1 MAFVLFSATVVAE
14 SVGYTIDAED
24 QSADCSGA
32 TINNVEPG
40 DRVAYKAQWEANQY
54 IIAYDGGTTGGTSS
68 VSGNTNSQTVTFDDI
83 NISLQNC
90 DFSAPGYHFTGWESP
105 VNLTN
110 GDLPASPATYV
121 LYQGSQSSL
130 PNGDY
135 TGGTLA
141 SYGYDSSS
149 ATPANTVTLTAQWM
163 PNQYSVTYDANT
175 ANGGAYASGYNAP
188 TVFGPGTSV
197 GGAVYDAV
205 WTTQSATAAHVE
217 AQSGYTFNG
226 WNTSPDGTGTSYVAN
241 AQQSA
246 WTGLSDLTLYAVYVS
261 NPVTIRF
268 DCNYPQD
275 ASTMADRTGPSPD
288 SQTINMGASGVLNS
302 SCTLPGYTFNGW
314 KCTSGLSDS
323 TDTAYTLT
331 EGRTLPISNGTTVYI
346 HNANGVTC
354 YGDWETSKYNINY
367 WSGAHGTADP
377 DPYVAANALTFGQNW
392 TTATL
397 NETGITADAGYT
409 FDHWNTMADDSG
421 TTYSAGVSQ
430 SAWATDAGLTLYA
443 IYTPDDHTIS
453 YECGEKTFFDGEEY
467 ITATD
472 NTVIADTT
480 VYTDGSYTLS
490 DNACNLDG
498 YDFAGWSC
506 PGLPGE
512 PTLPAD
518 ADEKIYFA
526 EHATGT
532 YSYDSNVICTA
543 QWTPKHYKVTYHRG
557 ANAADG
563 VQDYVD
569 QYNADTG
576 IGGATYGENYTVL
589 QGGVATADPNIY
601 AAGGYTFV
609 GWSTEPDATVAN
621 FSGEI
626 LWTSTNNL
634 EVYAIYTPNK
644 INITYDCNVPDDTS
658 MSSGST
664 PNAQSVDMDGQA
676 TLNGDGE
683 TCGVA
688 GYDFQGWSC
697 PGLTIREN
705 GVDGDEANA
714 EHIFNFGDQFSMHN
728 ANGVKCS
735 AVWSKLKYSVTYKPG
750 DHAAENALN
759 YEDANI
765 EYKST
770 YAVKSN
776 TEVSISPD
784 TGFVFQNW
792 ECDNEL
798 GNKDAGD
805 EITMPAGNV
814 ECTAIWNCAA
824 KGYNWNNTNH
834 DQCVPIEYNITYVDE
849 EGDAITSFRET
860 TGKSHP
866 ATYNITDIISVAAVN
881 PEGDYTFA
889 GWCEIEDVEES
900 GTTLSCPVG
909 TSAQLN
915 YTINATA
922 EDFDLRDITLLANM
936 TQKGCAEGEVFGA
949 NPLKSLKR
957 QSYTSYKAQ
966 DSKDHTDGTLNITYS
981 EFVANNWLLW
991 YENQGYV
998 KGISQCVQSKT
1009 SVSNSSEY
1017 SCECKAV
1024 GYKAENS
1031 AMNHV
1036 RNTNFVETG
1045 NSYNTYDL
1053 CERDCAS
1060 SCATE
1065 TTQSMLNKNRFLD
1078 SLFSAKEKCVE
1089 PEYHVN
1095 FDCDGGTAV
1104 AGGPAD
1110 QKYKDFFIG
1119 VISGDSYQFAPVNKV
1134 CACPQY
1140 TEFAGWN
1147 CSVGGANSNSVKSN
1161 FYEDE
1166 GSIEN
1171 YNFNA
1176 DLNCTA
1182 VCEGVTRT
1190 LQYEC
1195 GDDATGNAPASVS
1208 VVYPYTTTVAGGAG
1222 SCAVTGKTFAGTWA
1236 CKGETYGAE
1245 DLITLDDDTTTCT
1258 ANWTDNKY
1266 TVVYSCGN
1274 DAEGTPPTDE
1284 NEYLYGER
1292 VTVKPNV
1299 ENGEA
1304 KCVRYGYDI
1313 KKWNCDNGVGLKG
1326 VNGTATFLMPDA
1338 PNTDDARTVTC
1349 TADWG
1354 EDEYRIIYHL
1364 DNGTVSPQNPTTYTI
1379 NTETFTLNNPTKTG
1393 YEFLGWCTADVD
1405 FDENN
1410 ASCSQ
1415 TQTVAQGT
1423 TGDLEFWARFA
1434 AKKYQ
1439 IKYYYIDANNQ
1450 EQELTGLTPSKYTYG
1465 TKTYYAQNTSTQTIE
1480 IPTGV
1485 FLGWYYQKSNLG
1497 SNPVVPYARRTIGLG
1512 ETVEP
1517 TYGDVKLYADVRTC
1531 SAAFPLFDME
1541 VQKCYKKCEQKPQA
1555 KEISG
1560 KHYQD
1565 SNTCVYTYQIVYNDN
1580 GHGMWPDGATE
1591 NPNKTSYTWAER
1603 NSLNTTGK
1611 LVRMVPRP
1619 TETTY
1624 SFEGWYLDSGFT
1636 QKVTS
1641 LPNKPE
1647 GGTINL
1653 YAKWNPCQFGYTEE
1667 SPDNCEPIVWR
1678 ITYEMDGGA
1687 LRNGETNPSTYTI
1700 EDVNDTEVR
1709 NMQIL
1714 KEPKKDH
1721 YNFKGW
1727 YDNANYSGEA
1737 VTYVPAGRT
1746 GDFTLW
1752 AKWEPAEYVTFYCNN
1767 QEYTKYGE
1775 IGEIV
1780 QSPEE
1785 SGDEESCN
1793 RTEED
1798 KGVFW
1803 GWRCWDGHS
1812 ELSTVG
1818 EQYPLNGA
1826 RTLPFEIPAGG
1837 KYCKAIIDMSEVPF
1851 SITYVAITP
1860 QGESRDTSTLTPTTF
1875 RPGHPETYPTNP
1887 QFDGYRFFGWY
1898 NCNNDV
1904 CERSDFVP
1912 ANKVTQ
1918 TPQRAQ
1924 DQVVY
1929 AYLRDGCS
1937 DTEYT
1942 VGNNCYPCPTNYP
1955 HADDDATS
1963 MGDCYRPCAEQFGYI
1978 TQEPGKL
1985 YYRNK
1990 ALINYNG
1997 EDYYCKYE
2005 PESYSINYRDTVTRG
2020 DDEDANL
2027 VGSATYSYGEDVSLM
2042 DYSVP
2047 GYKFLGW
2054 CEGVQTCET
2063 PLNVRVAQKNWS
2075 GNKTLYAQLTP
2086 RDFNIVYM
2094 DGNQRI
2100 DTFDT
2105 HYYTYKVTENVS
2117 LPETYAKTGYV
2128 FHGWKTVDNNYITG
2142 WSAGEAPADT
2152 NGTVTVYADLEAY
2165 TYNVKYY
2172 CNENDDEYKANDS
2185 VAFDES
2191 YTYAT
2196 KTNGADWCDFD
2207 DGYEFDKW
2215 ECKYDNNTF
2224 NVDGDS
2230 VNKWNI
2236 LDDVNCYAV
2245 PKAAPYT
2252 ITYMD
2257 STSEIFGLEP
2267 VKYTMVENVS
2277 LPTKTDVE
2285 RKVAKPGYEFIGW
2298 KDTADE
2304 DISGWIAGGKH
2315 GKLTFF
2321 AQWNCTENYH
2331 WNAENTLC
2339 VPDGWSITYKY
2350 QNNIL
2355 TGLSPESYVYG
2366 EGATLPD
2373 NPGVTHDSY
2382 KFAGWCTGYNE
2393 ETGEYSGCGATSVA
2407 ADDTGDKVFYA
2418 TWEFVCESGKWLHAG
2433 EDKIC
2438 LYDKKEAD
2446 LPAIRIETAKGTS
2459 YMLLKEDA
2467 DLPINSR
2474 SQKKF
2479 HVQKDA
2485 NTLYNAYDKSVE
2497 KW

>member
-1 MAFVLFSATVVAE
+1 MYKRLLAFLMAFVLFSATVVAE

-24 QSADCSGA
+24 QNANCNSP
-32 TINNVEPG
+32 TIGNANPG
-40 DRVAYKAQWEANQY
+40 DTVTYKAQWEANQY
-54 IIAYDGGTTGGTSS
+54 IIAYDGGSTGGTSS
-68 VSGNTNSQTVTFDDI
+68 VSGNTNLQTVTFDDI

-288 SQTINMGASGVLNS
+288 SQTINMDASGVLNS

-331 EGRTLPISNGTTVYI
+331 EGRTPLIKNGTTVYI

-367 WSGAHGTADP
+367 WSGAHGMVST
-377 DPYVAANALTFGQNW
+377 DPYVATDALTFGQNW

-421 TTYSAGVSQ
+421 TSYSAGTQQ
-430 SAWATDAGLTLYA
+430 SAWKTDAGLTL
-443 IYTPDDHTIS
+443 
-453 YECGEKTFFDGEEY
+453 
-467 ITATD
+467 
-472 NTVIADTT
+472 
-480 VYTDGSYTLS
+480 
-490 DNACNLDG
+490 
-498 YDFAGWSC
+498 
-506 PGLPGE
+506 
-512 PTLPAD
+512 
-518 ADEKIYFA
+518 
-526 EHATGT
+526 
-532 YSYDSNVICTA
+532 
-543 QWTPKHYKVTYHRG
+543 
-557 ANAADG
+557 
-563 VQDYVD
+563 
-569 QYNADTG
+569 
-576 IGGATYGENYTVL
+576 
-589 QGGVATADPNIY
+589 
-601 AAGGYTFV
+601 
-609 GWSTEPDATVAN
+609 
-621 FSGEI
+621 
-626 LWTSTNNL
+626 
-634 EVYAIYTPNK
+634 YAIYTPNK
-644 INITYDCNVPDDTS
+644 INITYDCNVPNDTS

-664 PNAQSVDMDGQA
+664 PNAQSVDMDGHA
-676 TLNGDGE
+676 TLSGDVE
-683 TCGVA
+683 TCGVV
-688 GYDFQGWSC
+688 GYKSQGWSC

-705 GVDGDEANA
+705 GVDGGEAND
-714 EHIFNFGDQFSMHN
+714 EHIFNVGDQFSIHN

-735 AVWSKLKYSVTYKPG
+735 AVWNKQKYSVIYKPG
-750 DHAAENALN
+750 DHAAENALD

-805 EITMPAGNV
+805 EITMPADNV
-814 ECTAIWNCAA
+814 ECTAIWNCA
-824 KGYNWNNTNH
+824 KGYNWNASH
-834 DQCVPIEYNITYVDE
+834 DQCIPTEYTIAYVNE
-849 EGDAITSFRET
+849 LGENITSFNPE
-860 TGKSHP
+860 GAEYHP
-866 ATYNITDIISVAAVN
+866 ATYTVESVINVATAI
-881 PEGDYTFA
+881 PSGDYTFA
-889 GWCEIEDVEES
+889 GWCEIGNTEN
-900 GTTLSCPVG
+900 LRYPLICPDGVS
-909 TSAQLN
+909 TQRN
-915 YTINATA
+915 YTINAT
-922 EDFDLRDITLLANM
+922 EDNFDLRNITLLANM
-936 TQKGCAEGEVFGA
+936 TQKGCSEGEVFGE
-949 NPLKSLKR
+949 NPLKTLIG
-957 QSYTSYKAQ
+957 QPYTSYRAYDVNKRGSG
-966 DSKDHTDGTLNITYS
+966 DLSVTYN
-981 EFVANNWLLW
+981 EFVANDWLLW
-991 YENQGYV
+991 YEDQGYV
-998 KGISQCVQSKT
+998 KGMSQCVQSRS
-1009 SVSNSSEY
+1009 SVSSSRY
-1017 SCECKAV
+1017 DCECKAV
-1024 GYKAENS
+1024 GYKATD
-1031 AMNHV
+1031 AVMNHV
-1036 RNTNFVETG
+1036 RNTSFVKAG
-1045 NSYNTYDL
+1045 SYDSLNSCNRSCADT
-1053 CERDCAS
+1053 CAS
-1060 SCATE
+1060 E
-1065 TTQSMLNKNRFLD
+1065 TTEQQSKQNSFNN
-1078 SLFSAKEKCVE
+1078 SLFRSTEECVE
-1089 PEYHVN
+1089 PEYRVN

-1110 QKYKDFFIG
+1110 PDYKDFFIG

-1134 CACPQY
+1134 CTCPQY

-1147 CSVGGANSNSVKSN
+1147 CSVGGANSNIARSN

-1208 VVYPYTTTVAGGAG
+1208 VAYPYTTAVASGAG
-1222 SCAVTGKTFAGTWA
+1222 SCAVTGKTFAGTWTCDNSVGKKDA
-1236 CKGETYGAE
+1236 SGT
-1245 DLITLDDDTTTCT
+1245 ITLEENVTTCT

-1284 NEYLYGER
+1284 NEYLYGDR

-1326 VNGTATFLMPDA
+1326 VDGTATFLMPDA
-1338 PNTDDARTVTC
+1338 PNTDDTRTVTC

-1410 ASCSQ
+1410 TSCSR
-1415 TQTVAQGT
+1415 TQTVTKGT
-1423 TGDLEFWARFA
+1423 TGDLEFWAHFE
-1434 AKKYQ
+1434 AKEYN
-1439 IKYYYIDANNQ
+1439 IRYYYIDANNQ
-1450 EQELTGLTPSKYTYG
+1450 EIKLTGLTPSKYTYG

-1497 SNPVVPYARRTIGLG
+1497 RNPVIPYAVRTFGLG

-1531 SAAFPLFDME
+1531 PAAFPLFDME
-1541 VQKCYKKCEQKPQA
+1541 AQKCYKECEPKSQT
-1555 KEISG
+1555 KEVSG

-1565 SNTCVYTYQIVYNDN
+1565 SNTCVYTYDIVYHTN
-1580 GHGMWPDGATE
+1580 GHGMWPNGADE
-1591 NPNKTSYTWAER
+1591 NPNKTLYTWEER
-1603 NSLNTTGK
+1603 NSLNDTR
-1611 LVRMVPRP
+1611 LVDLEPKS

-1636 QKVTS
+1636 QKVTK
-1641 LPNKPE
+1641 LPNKSN
-1647 GGTINL
+1647 GGTIHL
-1653 YAKWNPCQFGYTEE
+1653 YAKWNPCLSGYRYEE
-1667 SPDNCEPIVWR
+1667 SRNSCEPIVWY

-1687 LRNGETNPSTYTI
+1687 LKSGETNPTMYTI
-1700 EDVNDTEVR
+1700 EDLSDDTTNRQELHNPER
-1709 NMQIL
+1709 DGYL
-1714 KEPKKDH
+1714 
-1721 YNFKGW
+1721 FKGW
-1727 YDNANYSGEA
+1727 YDNANHSGEP
-1737 VTYVPAGRT
+1737 VTHVPDGRT

-1752 AKWEPAEYVTFYCNN
+1752 ADWKPSEYVTFYCSN
-1767 QEYTKYGE
+1767 QEYTRYGDV
-1775 IGEIV
+1775 GETV
-1780 QSPEE
+1780 QSP
-1785 SGDEESCN
+1785 DEETCN

-1798 KGVFW
+1798 QGVFW
-1803 GWRCWDGHS
+1803 GWRCWNGHN

-1826 RTLPFEIPAGG
+1826 RTLPFEIPEGG

-1851 SITYVAITP
+1851 DITYVAITP
-1860 QGESRDTSTLTPTTF
+1860 QGDPLGTSTLTPTTF

-2027 VGSATYSYGEDVSLM
+2027 VGSATYSYGDDVSLM
-2042 DYSVP
+2042 NYSAH
-2047 GYKFLGW
+2047 GYDFFGW

-2063 PLNVRVAQKNWS
+2063 PLNVRVAQRNWS
-2075 GNKTLYAQLTP
+2075 DNKTLYAQLMP

-2105 HYYTYKVTENVS
+2105 HYYTYKVTENVL

-2128 FHGWKTVDNNYITG
+2128 FRGWKTAGNNEHIAG
-2142 WSAGEAPADT
+2142 WSAGGAPADA

-2245 PKAAPYT
+2245 SKAAPYD

-2257 STSEIFGLEP
+2257 GTSEIFGLEP

-2321 AQWNCTENYH
+2321 AQWNCVENYH

-2339 VPDGWSITYKY
+2339 IPDGWSITYKY

-2467 DLPINSR
+2467 NLPINSR

>member
-1 MAFVLFSATVVAE
+1 MYKKLLALLTIFVMSSVSIFAE
-14 SVGYTIDAED
+14 GASGAYTIDADENNNPITGLMSESPFIGD
-24 QSADCSGA
+24 ATSAGA
-32 TINNVEPG
+32 TVNYVAKWQPNNIPV
-40 DRVAYKAQWEANQY
+40 DY
-54 IIAYDGGTTGGTSS
+54 
-68 VSGNTNSQTVTFDDI
+68 
-83 NISLQNC
+83 NC
-90 DFSAPGYHFTGWESP
+90 DYPS
-105 VNLTN
+105 
-110 GDLPASPATYV
+110 DASTI
-121 LYQGSQSSL
+121 
-130 PNGDY
+130 N
-135 TGGTLA
+135 
-141 SYGYDSSS
+141 
-149 ATPANTVTLTAQWM
+149 
-163 PNQYSVTYDANT
+163 
-175 ANGGAYASGYNAP
+175 
-188 TVFGPGTSV
+188 
-197 GGAVYDAV
+197 
-205 WTTQSATAAHVE
+205 
-217 AQSGYTFNG
+217 
-226 WNTSPDGTGTSYVAN
+226 DGTGPT
-241 AQQSA
+241 
-246 WTGLSDLTLYAVYVS
+246 
-261 NPVTIRF
+261 PV
-268 DCNYPQD
+268 
-275 ASTMADRTGPSPD
+275 
-288 SQTINMGASGVLNS
+288 SQTIPMDDSGVINS

-367 WSGAHGTADP
+367 WSGAHGMVSTN
-377 DPYVAANALTFGQNW
+377 PYVATDALTFGQNW

-397 NETGITADAGYT
+397 NETGITAAAGYT
-409 FDHWNTMADDSG
+409 FDHWNTAEDDTG
-421 TTYSAGVSQ
+421 TSYSAGTQQ
-430 SAWATDAGLTLYA
+430 SVWETDAGLNLYA
-443 IYTPDDHTIS
+443 IYAAEKHTIS
-453 YECGEKTFFDGEEY
+453 YECGEIPFFDGEEVF
-467 ITATD
+467 TLTD
-472 NTVIADTT
+472 TTIIEDTT
-480 VYTDGSYTLS
+480 VYTDGEYTLR
-490 DNACNLDG
+490 DNVCNIVG

-532 YSYDSNVICTA
+532 YSYDSNVTCTA

-589 QGGVATADPNIY
+589 PGGVATAVPNIY

-609 GWSTEPDATVAN
+609 GWSTEPDATVADDD

-626 LWTSTNNL
+626 LWTSTKNL
-634 EVYAIYTPNK
+634 ELYAVYTPNK
-644 INITYDCNVPDDTS
+644 INITYDCNVPNDTS
-658 MSSGST
+658 MLLGSI
-664 PNAQSVDMDGQA
+664 PNAQSVDMDGHS
-676 TLNGDGE
+676 TLSGDINI
-683 TCGVA
+683 CGVA
-688 GYDFQGWSC
+688 GYEPQGWSC

-705 GVDGDEANA
+705 GVDGDEADE
-714 EHIFNFGDQFSMHN
+714 EHLFRAGDQFSMHN

-735 AVWSKLKYSVTYKPG
+735 AVWSKQKYSVTYKPG
-750 DHAAENALN
+750 EHAVENAQN

-776 TEVSISPD
+776 TGVSISPD

-792 ECDNEL
+792 NCDNEL
-798 GNKDAGD
+798 GDKNAGD

-824 KGYNWNNTNH
+824 KGYNWNASH
-834 DQCVPIEYNITYVDE
+834 DQCIPTEYTIAYVNE
-849 EGDAITSFRET
+849 LGENITSFNPE
-860 TGKSHP
+860 GAEYHP
-866 ATYNITDIISVAAVN
+866 ATYTVESVINVATAI
-881 PEGDYTFA
+881 PSGDYTFA
-889 GWCEIEDVEES
+889 GWCEIGNTEN
-900 GTTLSCPVG
+900 LRYPLICPDGVS
-909 TSAQLN
+909 TQRN
-915 YTINATA
+915 YTINAT
-922 EDFDLRDITLLANM
+922 EDNFDLRNITLLANM
-936 TQKGCAEGEVFGA
+936 TQKGCSEGEVFGE
-949 NPLKSLKR
+949 NPLKTLIG
-957 QSYTSYKAQ
+957 QPYTSYRAYDVNKR
-966 DSKDHTDGTLNITYS
+966 DSGDLSVTYN
-981 EFVANNWLLW
+981 EFVANDWLLW
-991 YENQGYV
+991 YEDQGYV
-998 KGISQCVQSKT
+998 KGMSQCVQSRS
-1009 SVSNSSEY
+1009 SVSSSRY
-1017 SCECKAV
+1017 DCECKAV
-1024 GYKAENS
+1024 GYKAEDGR
-1031 AMNHV
+1031 MNHV
-1036 RNTNFVETG
+1036 RNTSFVKAG
-1045 NSYNTYDL
+1045 SYDSLDSCNRSCADT
-1053 CERDCAS
+1053 CAS
-1060 SCATE
+1060 E
-1065 TTQSMLNKNRFLD
+1065 TTAQQSKQNSFNN
-1078 SLFSAKEKCVE
+1078 SLFRSTEECVE

-1110 QKYKDFFIG
+1110 QDYKDFFIG

-1147 CSVGGANSNSVKSN
+1147 CSVGGANSNSARLN
-1161 FYEDE
+1161 LYEDE

-1208 VVYPYTTTVAGGAG
+1208 AAYPYTTALARGAG
-1222 SCAVTGKTFAGTWA
+1222 SCAVTGKTFAGTWT
-1236 CKGETYGAE
+1236 CDNSVGEKDAGGT
-1245 DLITLDDDTTTCT
+1245 ITLEENVTTCT

-1299 ENGEA
+1299 ENDEE

-1410 ASCSQ
+1410 TSCLR
-1415 TQTVAQGT
+1415 TQTVTKGT

-1450 EQELTGLTPSKYTYG
+1450 EIKLTNLTPAEYTYG

-1480 IPTGV
+1480 IPTGI

-1497 SNPVVPYARRTIGLG
+1497 RNPVIPYAVRTFGLG

-1531 SAAFPLFDME
+1531 PAAFPLFDME
-1541 VQKCYKKCEQKPQA
+1541 AQKCYKECEPKSQT
-1555 KEISG
+1555 KEVNG

-1565 SNTCVYTYQIVYNDN
+1565 SNTCVYTYDIVYHTN

-1591 NPNKTSYTWAER
+1591 NPNKTLYTWEER
-1603 NSLNTTGK
+1603 NSLNDTR
-1611 LVRMVPRP
+1611 LVDLEPKS

-1667 SPDNCEPIVWR
+1667 SSDNCEPIVWH

-1687 LRNGETNPSTYTI
+1687 LKNGETNPTTYTI
-1700 EDVNDTEVR
+1700 EDLSDDTTNKQELHNPER
-1709 NMQIL
+1709 DGYL
-1714 KEPKKDH
+1714 
-1721 YNFKGW
+1721 FKGW
-1727 YDNANYSGEA
+1727 YDNANYSGEP
-1737 VTYVPAGRT
+1737 VTHVPDGRT

-1752 AKWEPAEYVTFYCNN
+1752 ADWKPSEYVTFYCSN
-1767 QEYTKYGE
+1767 QEYTKYGDV
-1775 IGEIV
+1775 GETV
-1780 QSPEE
+1780 QSP
-1785 SGDEESCN
+1785 DEGTCN

-1798 KGVFW
+1798 QGVFW
-1803 GWRCWDGHS
+1803 GWRCWNGHN

-1826 RTLPFEIPAGG
+1826 STLPFEIPEGG

-1851 SITYVAITP
+1851 NITYVAITP
-1860 QGESRDTSTLTPTTF
+1860 QGDSLDTNTLTPKTF

-1887 QFDGYRFFGWY
+1887 QFDDYRFFGWY

-1955 HADDDATS
+1955 YADDDATS

-1985 YYRNK
+1985 YYKNN

-1997 EDYYCKYE
+1997 
-2005 PESYSINYRDTVTRG
+2005 
-2020 DDEDANL
+2020 
-2027 VGSATYSYGEDVSLM
+2027 
-2042 DYSVP
+2042 
-2047 GYKFLGW
+2047 
-2054 CEGVQTCET
+2054 
-2063 PLNVRVAQKNWS
+2063 
-2075 GNKTLYAQLTP
+2075 
-2086 RDFNIVYM
+2086 
-2094 DGNQRI
+2094 
-2100 DTFDT
+2100 
-2105 HYYTYKVTENVS
+2105 
-2117 LPETYAKTGYV
+2117 
-2128 FHGWKTVDNNYITG
+2128 
-2142 WSAGEAPADT
+2142 
-2152 NGTVTVYADLEAY
+2152 
-2165 TYNVKYY
+2165 
-2172 CNENDDEYKANDS
+2172 
-2185 VAFDES
+2185 
-2191 YTYAT
+2191 
-2196 KTNGADWCDFD
+2196 
-2207 DGYEFDKW
+2207 
-2215 ECKYDNNTF
+2215 
-2224 NVDGDS
+2224 
-2230 VNKWNI
+2230 
-2236 LDDVNCYAV
+2236 
-2245 PKAAPYT
+2245 
-2252 ITYMD
+2252 
-2257 STSEIFGLEP
+2257 
-2267 VKYTMVENVS
+2267 
-2277 LPTKTDVE
+2277 
-2285 RKVAKPGYEFIGW
+2285 
-2298 KDTADE
+2298 
-2304 DISGWIAGGKH
+2304 
-2315 GKLTFF
+2315 
-2321 AQWNCTENYH
+2321 
-2331 WNAENTLC
+2331 
-2339 VPDGWSITYKY
+2339 
-2350 QNNIL
+2350 
-2355 TGLSPESYVYG
+2355 
-2366 EGATLPD
+2366 
-2373 NPGVTHDSY
+2373 
-2382 KFAGWCTGYNE
+2382 
-2393 ETGEYSGCGATSVA
+2393 
-2407 ADDTGDKVFYA
+2407 
-2418 TWEFVCESGKWLHAG
+2418 
-2433 EDKIC
+2433 
-2438 LYDKKEAD
+2438 
-2446 LPAIRIETAKGTS
+2446 
-2459 YMLLKEDA
+2459 
-2467 DLPINSR
+2467 
-2474 SQKKF
+2474 
-2479 HVQKDA
+2479 
-2485 NTLYNAYDKSVE
+2485 
-2497 KW
+2497 